1 MEKPRKRERKRRS
14 RGLGKFSEKDE
25 FKHEKKKYPE
35 HHNESWYFNAL
46 DINSSTNFITRIG
59 YRLGQNEKESM
70 FLIILDKDDESKNLE
85 YFNRVPSEGFPEDNI
100 YGDDRFKYECI
111 EPMKKWRLTYS
122 DEKFEVDVV
131 LEGRFKPYFYM
142 SDEDPKEIIEK
153 YGHMLDKLL
162 RVAGNLHYEQ
172 GMKVTG
178 TIKIKDKGKIVEE
191 RQVNSTGHRDHSWGS
206 RDWVLIDGWNW
217 VCCQSK
223 DFTMNFAKASAFG
236 QYFEH
241 GFISTADAQEKIT
254 TVDVVKTEY
263 GFKGDEK
270 VPKSTTFKVKT
281 PTRELT
287 IVSNTWHSTYIS
299 RETDRGKTEV
309 YEQIVHYDMDGKKGV
324 GISEYMS
331 STKKE

>member
-1 MEKPRKRERKRRS
+1 MEKPQKKKRKRRS
-14 RGLGKFSEKDE
+14 RGVKFSNKDE
-25 FKHEKKKYPE
+25 FKHVKKKYPE

-46 DINSSTNFITRIG
+46 DINNSTNFITRLG
-59 YRLGQNEKESM
+59 YRLGQNELESM

-85 YFNRVPSEGFPEDNI
+85 YFDRIPCEGFPEDDILTNGKI
-100 YGDDRFKYECI
+100 KYECI
-111 EPMKKWRLTYS
+111 EPLNKWRLTL
-122 DEKFEVDVV
+122 DHENFEVDVIM
-131 LEGRFKPYFYM
+131 EGRFKPYFYHQ
-142 SDEDPKEIIEK
+142 DADPKEIIEK

-178 TIKIKDKGKIVEE
+178 VIKRKENGKVVEE

-223 DFTMNFAKASAFG
+223 DFTMNCARAHAFG

-254 TVDVVKTEY
+254 KVEVVKTEY
-263 GFKGDEK
+263 GFKGDDK
-270 VPKSTTFKVKT
+270 VPKSTTFKVTT
-281 PTRELT
+281 PTRVLT
-287 IVSNTWHSTYIS
+287 LVSKTWHSTYIT
-299 RETDRGKTEV
+299 RETTRGKTEV
-309 YEQIVHYDMDGKKGV
+309 YEQIVHYELDGKKGV

-331 STKKE
+331 STQK